1 MEDSIFTDIFNMFFK
16 FSIFSFGSFIVVFV
30 IVIIVTLL
38 LSKKK
43 KTINTDEKVNNI
55 KIKYKD
61 IINKIYDMITTDD
74 ELNKYRH
81 EYFKYSRIGIILTL
95 VGILLSSFFGLGIPL
110 IVVGV
115 VFLLKTGKNSYDN
128 IYKEK
133 IVKFALKEYDDKLEY
148 DPHGCITEVQYQ
160 MANFERYDRYHSE
173 DRIDGNILGYNFMM
187 ADVHTEDRRE
197 DSDGDTTYVTL
208 FKGQVAIVE
217 LSKTVEFELE
227 IKNNSIKLFNKKK
240 IVEIDNPDFEE
251 IYDVYTS
258 DQVKAMSILTPAVT
272 NRMLD
277 LYNKYGFIFEFKFVG
292 KYMYFRFDSGN
303 LFVPYAK
310 SPMDEAIGVASY
322 FEIIDGIK
330 DIMKE
335 VIEATES
342 VRK

>member
-1 MEDSIFTDIFNMFFK
+1 MENGIFSDVFNMFFK
-16 FSIFSFGSFIVVFV
+16 FFVFSLLAFT
-30 IVIIVTLL
+30 IVIIVVVMVVL

-43 KTINTDEKVNNI
+43 RKTINPDERVNNI
-55 KIKYKD
+55 KIKYND
-61 IINKIYDMITTDD
+61 IINKICDLITKDE

-81 EYFKYSRIGIILTL
+81 EYYKNSRMGIIFIIF
-95 VGILLSSFFGLGIPL
+95 GILLSFFAGLGIPL
-110 IVVGV
+110 IVIGV
-115 VFLLKTGKNSYDN
+115 IFLLKTGKSTYDD

-133 IVKFALKEYDDKLEY
+133 IIKFALKEYNDKLEY
-148 DPHGCITEVQYQ
+148 YPKGCITEVQYQ

-173 DRIDGNILGYNFMM
+173 DRIDGNILGYNFIM

-217 LSKTVEFELE
+217 LSRPVDFQLE
-227 IKNNSIKLFNKKK
+227 IKNDSIKLFNKKK

-251 IYDVYTS
+251 IYDVYAS
-258 DQVKAMSILTPAVT
+258 DQVKAMTILTPAVT

-310 SPMDEAIGVASY
+310 SPMDEAIGVAWY

>member
-1 MEDSIFTDIFNMFFK
+1 MEDNIFTDIFNMYSK
-16 FSIFSFGSFIVVFV
+16 FAMFSFGSFIIVVT
-30 IVIIVTLL
+30 IVIIVVLVS
-38 LSKKK
+38 SKKK
-43 KTINTDEKVNNI
+43 KTINTDEKLNNI
-55 KIKYKD
+55 KIKYND
-61 IINKIYDMITTDD
+61 IINKIYDMITTDE

-81 EYFKYSRIGIILTL
+81 EFFKYSRIGIIFTIG
-95 VGILLSSFFGLGIPL
+95 GILLSFFAGLGIPL

-115 VFLLKTGKNSYDN
+115 IFLLKIGKNSYDD

-148 DPHGCITEVQYQ
+148 YPNGCITEEQYQ
-160 MANFERYDRYHSE
+160 IANFGRYDRYHSE
-173 DRIDGNILGYNFMM
+173 DRIDGTILGYNFIM

-227 IKNNSIKLFNKKK
+227 IKSNSIKLFNKKK
-240 IVEIDNPDFEE
+240 IVEIDNPEFEE

-258 DQVKAMSILTPAVT
+258 DQVKAMTILTPAVT

-277 LYNKYGFIFEFKFVG
+277 LYNKYGFIFEFKFVRN
-292 KYMYFRFDSGN
+292 YMYFRFDSGN

-310 SPMDEAIGVASY
+310 SPMDEAIGVAWY
-322 FEIIDGIK
+322 FEIIEGIK